1 MKNFLYLL
9 TLTMLS
15 VSCAKVEK
23 TFTWTGEREV
33 GAEGGT
39 VVWTP
44 NVEEPHHW
52 PEFKAIVVQV
62 YSEGGDEVIESEIF
76 ENPDLEVEGEWYKV
90 TGKLNEVIIEFKSN
104 GTPYSRTVS
113 VTLDDPLGGFTIGVN
128 QNAGI

>member
-9 TLTMLS
+9 TLTIIS
-15 VSCAKVEK
+15 ASCAKVEK

-44 NVEEPHHW
+44 NVEDPHHW
-52 PEFKAIVVQV
+52 PEFKAIAGQV
-62 YSEGGDEVIESEIF
+62 YSEGGDKVIESEIF
-76 ENPDLEVEGEWYKV
+76 ENPDLEVEGKWYKV

>member
-1 MKNFLYLL
+1 
-9 TLTMLS
+9 MLS

-39 VVWTP
+39 IVWTP
-44 NVEEPHHW
+44 KVEDPHHW
-52 PEFKAIVVQV
+52 PEFLAVVAQV
-62 YSEGGDEVIESEIF
+62 YDETGNEVIESKIF

-90 TGKLNEVIIEFKSN
+90 TGKLNEVIVEFKPN

>member
-9 TLTMLS
+9 ALTIIS
-15 VSCAKVEK
+15 ASCAKVEK

-39 VVWTP
+39 IVWTP
-44 NVEEPHHW
+44 NVEDPHHW

-62 YSEGGDEVIESEIF
+62 LSKDGDEVIESEMF

-90 TGKLNEVIIEFKSN
+90 SGKLNEVIIEFKPNS
-104 GTPYSRTVS
+104 TPYSRSVS
-113 VTLDDPLGGFTIGVN
+113 VTIKDPLGGFTIGVN

>member
-9 TLTMLS
+9 TLTIIS
-15 VSCAKVEK
+15 ASCAKVEK

-39 VVWTP
+39 IVWTP
-44 NVEEPHHW
+44 NVEDPYHW
-52 PEFKAIVVQV
+52 PEFKAIAVQV

-90 TGKLNEVIIEFKSN
+90 TGKLNEVIVEFKPNTTSF
-104 GTPYSRTVS
+104 PRS
-113 VTLDDPLGGFTIGVN
+113 VTVTLKDPFGGFSFGVN

>member
-1 MKNFLYLL
+1 MKKFLYLL
-9 TLTMLS
+9 TLTIIS
-15 VSCAKVEK
+15 ASCAKVEK

-39 VVWTP
+39 IVWTP
-44 NVEEPHHW
+44 NVEDPYHW
-52 PEFKAIVVQV
+52 PEITAIVVQV

-76 ENPDLEVEGEWYKV
+76 ENPDLEVEGKWYKV
-90 TGKLNEVIIEFKSN
+90 TGKLNEVIIEFKPN

-113 VTLDDPLGGFTIGVN
+113 VTLDDPLGGSTIGVN